1 MPALSHPSRRGARCP
16 DAGGRRLRRRLA
28 GLAAIV
34 LATTTIAFGEAW
46 LYRDAPAVTVE
57 SAVGD
62 GVAHALD
69 QGLGVD

>member
-1 MPALSHPSRRGARCP
+1 MSALSNSSRRSPRCP
-16 DAGGRRLRRRLA
+16 DAAGRRLRRRLA
-28 GLAAIV
+28 GIAAIA

-69 QGLGVD
+69 QGLGLD